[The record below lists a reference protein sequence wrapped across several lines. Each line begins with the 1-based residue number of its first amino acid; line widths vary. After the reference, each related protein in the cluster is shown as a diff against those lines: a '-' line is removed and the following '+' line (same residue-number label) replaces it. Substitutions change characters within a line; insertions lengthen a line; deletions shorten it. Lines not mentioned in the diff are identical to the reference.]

1 MSESVRRVAAIR
13 DGTVIDH
20 IPAGRALLVLSML
33 GVGPQTHTPVSLV
46 MNVSSSKHGQKDMI
60 KIEDRELDQ
69 MELDRLALIAG
80 QASVSIIRNFGLS
93 EKRRVTMPDEFLG
106 VMPCMSSNCIS
117 NSASEHIRPKL
128 KVVTKSPV
136 LIRCFYCERIQPGD
150 DLIDAVT

>member
-60 KIEDRELDQ
+60 KIEDLS
-69 MELDRLALIAG
+69 LI
-80 QASVSIIRNFGLS
+80 
-93 EKRRVTMPDEFLG
+93 
-106 VMPCMSSNCIS
+106 
-117 NSASEHIRPKL
+117 HI
-128 KVVTKSPV
+128 
-136 LIRCFYCERIQPGD
+136 
-150 DLIDAVT
+150 